1 MAANGSEV
9 EEPHKELDRIPLN
22 GIGVVVQNSAT
33 NPMFDHAFAFDPSR
47 ANAPW
52 INHKNKVVSSTA
64 PLTLCAQTDSELRR
78 TLRIDRSGSTE
89 RKIGEKT
96 FRTMRNYFG
105 YFLLIPEHLKEYFFQ
120 SLIRKYFNY
129 C

>member
-9 EEPHKELDRIPLN
+9 EEPHRELDRIPLN
-22 GIGVVVQNSAT
+22 GIGVVVHNSAT

-52 INHKNKVVSSTA
+52 INHNKNKVVSSTA

-89 RKIGEKT
+89 R
-96 FRTMRNYFG
+96 
-105 YFLLIPEHLKEYFFQ
+105 
-120 SLIRKYFNY
+120 
-129 C
+129 